1 MTTDGPTGEPA
12 DEQGESEPPQDIE
25 LSILG
30 VQPREG
36 GSADEVIVD
45 LHTSRGLIETHLHPC
60 EGKTGCVI
68 FVGGGMGGVQGPAN
82 SVYERL
88 SRDLVAK
95 GVTSLRVQ
103 WRQPSKFEECVADA
117 LAACSFLRGIG
128 AERAVLVG
136 HSFGGA
142 VAIKAA
148 ELGDLVNAV
157 AGLSSQRW
165 GTHGVQNLGKPLL
178 LLHGGDDT
186 VLLAAA
192 SDDIY
197 QRAEEPKRMVILEG
211 ATHGLAESADE
222 VYDLLSEF
230 IVEHAGDEAAPP

>member
-1 MTTDGPTGEPA
+1 MTTDLPADGQGEPQPA
-12 DEQGESEPPQDIE
+12 QDIE

-30 VQPREG
+30 VQAREG
-36 GSADEVIVD
+36 GSADEVMVD

-60 EGKTGCVI
+60 EGKTGCAI
-68 FVGGGMGGVQGPAN
+68 FVGGGIGGVQGPADG
-82 SVYERL
+82 VYERL
-88 SRDLVAK
+88 SHDLVAK

-117 LAACSFLRGIG
+117 LAACSFLRGLG
-128 AERAVLVG
+128 AERAVLIG

-165 GTHGVQNLGKPLL
+165 GTRGVQNLGKPLL
-178 LLHGGDDT
+178 LIHGDDDT

-211 ATHGLAESADE
+211 AGHGLAESADE
-222 VYDLLSEF
+222 VYDLLSDF
-230 IVEHAGDEAAPP
+230 IVEHAGEVAKAP